1 MLEEWIRKVQ
11 SSEWVEKLAGVLE
24 SNNASYVVQSDLANE
39 VRDKF

>member
-24 SNNASYVVQSDLANE
+24 SNNVVQSDLANE